1 VTLPDPDHVP
11 PGPGSPQEQP
21 LRTTSIVI
29 YAMLILLAITIPRGL
44 VNWSRNF
51 DPNPLQ
57 EALYNVAL
65 TVQQGSRQLGLDQPY
80 VQSRALFLR
89 WTGKQDD

>member
-1 VTLPDPDHVP
+1 MTLPDPDHVP
-11 PGPGSPQEQP
+11 PGPGSPQAHS

-29 YAMLILLAITIPRGL
+29 FATLALLAITIPRGL
-44 VNWSRNF
+44 VNWTRNF

-57 EALYNVAL
+57 EALYDFAL

-80 VQSRALFLR
+80 VRGRELFLQL
-89 WTGKQDD
+89 TGKRDD

>member
-1 VTLPDPDHVP
+1 MTLPDPDHI
-11 PGPGSPQEQP
+11 P
-21 LRTTSIVI
+21 LRPGRPQRSIATSAIVI
-29 YAMLILLAITIPRGL
+29 YATLILLAITIPRGL

-57 EALYNVAL
+57 EALYSFAL

-80 VQSRALFLR
+80 VHGRALFLKL
-89 WTGKQDD
+89 TGKPDD